1 MLKLYTAQVCPFAHR
16 CRLALALGH
25 LEHERVEIDLAD
37 MPDWYRHISPNQKV
51 PLLEHNGHRIWES
64 AIINEYLADVFSDRG
79 LLPHDPLL
87 RVKFRLA
94 VDWAGNHLIPTFTK
108 SCATS
113 RPRPLK
119 RCTKP
124 SPICPSGCPWK
135 DPSGWGKSPRWPMR
149 PSIPGSSAGWCWNT
163 TVISKPTGPPESRP
177 GYRLCGSIRWSS
189 KKPAIPSSMS
199 PFTPVTPLRPRSKAN
214 GRPGRPVT
222 RDSAGARSARVP
234 SAPSVA
240 PKEKRPADSVPPDT
254 PGPPVGRPVR
264 G

>member
-94 VDWAGNHLIPTFTK
+94 VDWAGNNVIPTFYQILRNEQPDAADK
-108 SCATS
+108 MHKAIADM
-113 RPRPLK
+113 PVWMALDGPFWLGEE
-119 RCTKP
+119 P
-124 SPICPSGCPWK
+124 SLADAAIYPWFE
-135 DPSGWGKSPRWPMR
+135 RWL
-149 PSIPGSSAGWCWNT
+149 
-163 TVISKPTGPPESRP
+163 VLEH
-177 GYRLCGSIRWSS
+177 YRD
-189 KKPAIPSSMS
+189 
-199 PFTPVTPLRPRSKAN
+199 FKADW
-214 GRPGRPVT
+214 P
-222 RDSAGARSARVP
+222 ARVETWLQAMREHP
-234 SAPSVA
+234 VVQQEAGDTQRYITA
-240 PKEKRPADSVPPDT
+240 YARYATPAKV
-254 PGPPVGRPVR
+254 
-264 G
+264 